1 MSNLIDSL
9 IDKLED
15 LIYSNVTAPLDNK
28 MLTILKPF
36 LRSSLLL
43 ISEEV
48 KKEIAKMKLKQYSGG
63 ERYKDGVDMWGDEFA
78 REDKFHTDIHNAAI
92 DKVLNSLGGT

>member
-1 MSNLIDSL
+1 MSNLIDSH

-48 KKEIAKMKLKQYSGG
+48 KKEAKRELFNDLWDSSVGKT
-63 ERYKDGVDMWGDEFA
+63 KDDLE
-78 REDKFHTDIHNAAI
+78 AAMLLFRR
-92 DKVLNSLGGT
+92 LNELRDSLGGT